1 MSVCQADNSEEEED
15 VIGVVPDSAVD
26 NVDNVSCSFIMT
38 GALRALRISCWSEN
52 FLTGKSSWPGV
63 MVTHDKFKYQKAG
76 TNRNGTKQYWTCGEK
91 PYCDCHARATTIIE
105 EEDNPANENEPIK
118 RHRLVSVSLPEVRS
132 FFPAPSLIKL
142 IISGSFQIS

>member
-1 MSVCQADNSEEEED
+1 
-15 VIGVVPDSAVD
+15 
-26 NVDNVSCSFIMT
+26 MT
-38 GALRALRISCWSEN
+38 HE
-52 FLTGKSSWPGV
+52 
-63 MVTHDKFKYQKAG
+63 KFKYQKAG